1 MRALVMGGGMSGLAA
16 AINLLDLGYEV
27 RLIEADEI
35 FGGRAS
41 SWLDEDGDM
50 IDNALHVFMPYY
62 VNLLAF
68 FERMGIAGNIVWKDS
83 AFYYAQPNGD
93 LACLKFA
100 KLPAPLH
107 AGYAMGYLLKDFRG
121 IPFHKLVTAA
131 LPMGFGI
138 MNNLHRLDELDEI
151 SMETFMARYGA
162 AETMKPLMEPAINGL
177 TFTPSYQ
184 ISAKVMLNWFLKMF
198 VSAKNSRIGF
208 ANGGL
213 GEIWVDN
220 CLDYIR
226 EKGGVAELGM
236 AVTSINIADREITSV
251 TVNDSE
257 ELTADLY
264 VSGMSPYSLRRLLP
278 DECYALEYFRDLWHF
293 QYAPSLSIQIW
304 FDRKL
309 TDIDCTF
316 FSNECV
322 FNTYADLSNVLPHIF
337 SGGSMLEMVISP
349 ADHVQGLPD
358 QVIFGQCIEQ
368 IKGIFPA
375 AREAEVRK
383 WKVVRQRQGVY
394 RAYPGMEKHRPF
406 QRSPYSNLYLTG
418 DFTETHV
425 SSGGME
431 AAIWTANKMAELVS
445 MDKLGRNI
453 SLNEEY
459 KPFNRLVRAA
469 QIVRYVNFALMA
481 LVGLGLARRLL
492 KGRSEV

>member
-1 MRALVMGGGMSGLAA
+1 
-16 AINLLDLGYEV
+16 
-27 RLIEADEI
+27 
-35 FGGRAS
+35 
-41 SWLDEDGDM
+41 
-50 IDNALHVFMPYY
+50 
-62 VNLLAF
+62 
-68 FERMGIAGNIVWKDS
+68 
-83 AFYYAQPNGD
+83 
-93 LACLKFA
+93 
-100 KLPAPLH
+100 
-107 AGYAMGYLLKDFRG
+107 
-121 IPFHKLVTAA
+121 
-131 LPMGFGI
+131 
-138 MNNLHRLDELDEI
+138 
-151 SMETFMARYGA
+151 
-162 AETMKPLMEPAINGL
+162 
-177 TFTPSYQ
+177 
-184 ISAKVMLNWFLKMF
+184 
-198 VSAKNSRIGF
+198 
-208 ANGGL
+208 
-213 GEIWVDN
+213 
-220 CLDYIR
+220 
-226 EKGGVAELGM
+226 
-236 AVTSINIADREITSV
+236 
-251 TVNDSE
+251 
-257 ELTADLY
+257 
-264 VSGMSPYSLRRLLP
+264 MSPYSLRRLLP